1 MSTVEHRSPV
11 FSDEDLLF
19 LIKTLM
25 PGVSDRRRMV
35 RVVREDEEILEGMLS
50 DVRIVRHLLGD
61 PEAILQVSP
70 HLFFSV
76 LLLKV
81 QKDFQNQTYTIEQ
94 DDRHSAIVFDGQKVG
109 KLLHERRIRDYL
121 VDMLVSFARINSFST
136 TVRIRRG
143 IWRKIRFSD
152 FDIDSLIEH
161 SRNIDES
168 QRFPSYKRIADICL
182 FTLGIFSD
190 RLKEFQGVLT
200 IEHRE
205 SKIPLRRSRN
215 DYAEQGKY
223 FYQAAARLD
232 AAVSPDLKHVMMELS
247 DNLVLATK
255 PLTVMAFR
263 YLGSFKEQVFH
274 Q

>member
-1 MSTVEHRSPV
+1 MEHRSPV

-190 RLKEFQGVLT
+190 RLKESQGVLT

-205 SKIPLRRSRN
+205 SKIPVRRNRN

-223 FYQAAARLD
+223 FYQAAARLN
-232 AAVSPDLKHVMMELS
+232 AAATLDLKNVMMKLS
-247 DNLVLATK
+247 DNLALATK

-263 YLGSFKEQVFH
+263 YLGSFKEKVFL